1 MALAI
6 LAIVFIVMTV
16 VSGLGITFL
25 YLLKNQRIKNG
36 LFYFL
41 TVWGMGIAYMNV
53 TRLPTNNLGEQ
64 LIGWTFGFLAVAGI
78 VIRIMKPE
86 KTNLAQLLVTASILC
101 SMIHLFLF

>member
-53 TRLPTNNLGEQ
+53 G
-64 LIGWTFGFLAVAGI
+64 
-78 VIRIMKPE
+78 
-86 KTNLAQLLVTASILC
+86 
-101 SMIHLFLF
+101 